1 MQTLRKKTSPLKYKN
16 ETTRFL
22 GDGVSFK
29 AKLIGILEV
38 SEARGDRMCQE
49 ALCDLKMAI
58 RAAGEHK
65 QRITVNIA
73 IDGLRLRDE
82 KTGDCLYHHPVHKIS
97 FIAQDMTDSRA
108 FGYIFGSPDTGH
120 RFFGI
125 KTDKAASQ
133 VVIAMRDLF
142 QVVFALKK
150 KEIELAKQH
159 LEKSYLPTS
168 PLFSE
173 SSSSASK
180 VRRKKTWPSEKSK
193 IEPKGAAGPPE
204 NKNSGT
210 AVADLVDLELELNS
224 LQQGLNQM
232 ERITPSDPFGS
243 KDDPFGD
250 SFISYPVN
258 KLILPPPPSS
268 GRERSSRT
276 SDSSSILSTK
286 TPPNTAASV
295 DSASDSLF
303 SSTANKEFSF
313 SREYNSSHEEPSSGD
328 WFNPSFGNNI
338 FEEPSSIV
346 PATESVKDE
355 KHEAAK
361 QEIMAQ
367 FDVFTELDPLELKN
381 PPKKALNELASSSS
395 TTTQDLFNIS
405 FNQPT
410 TKAPTTQNIYSNTTN
425 VFSADPFGE
434 DPFVK
439 EDPFADSDFS
449 KQDPFETEFANQQTS
464 KELHNIL
471 QNNLSKSPKMT
482 SFDTHIPLG
491 VSPKTVQ
498 FSKANT
504 FDVQFDNF
512 SDKKINSF
520 SNVQGQSIEISSESE
535 SAPEPPPRPAATL
548 GDIQPPPL
556 PPKKQSDIV
565 IKPPPRPP
573 HTEDS
578 RYDFIENFEKE
589 QKSLDLSHI
598 MEKSP
603 PLPVPHRKS
612 KFESDFTTPP
622 ERPKKHNQHTSSDED
637 YLTPISFPDSSGSPS
652 VLLPPPQRH
661 VKKEQITSKVTVS
674 SFLESKPSLTTSV
687 ATDSLNNSLE
697 GLDMTLSQLT
707 LSGLNEL
714 AAKLKIPP
722 HKLSNMTLVQLT
734 NYLSTFIKA
743 QSNQE
748 KIYSENRFPAFQADF
763 AANFTNMSNTTTS
776 TTSASDSNYDR
787 YAVFRELQEE
797 IKQTKID
804 TEPEQI
810 QEEKSQV
817 ENMRVESPCP
827 GDNKPSSDDK
837 YAALREIVEIEIK
850 QAELEKDE
858 ENKNV
863 TENES
868 TENTEKDDNV
878 NENQEANVEEINLT
892 NKEHNLQESLE
903 KDIISKACI
912 IEYVVEPTDGKSK
925 VTSPEKSPARSPVM
939 KSPVP
944 SAITEIIQSNARLTS
959 GSLSDVL
966 SGSSPEVDNTG
977 SNSDIP
983 KKITDPAG
991 ESWAIFDQTSVPSE
1005 MKVNLDAIQSEE
1017 GVSPWSS
1024 DSKEFGNRSPTDWK
1038 AESKGNE
1045 RRRKTRDQGDW
1056 WDTSADPEGPYY
1068 PAHRRSTDSYED
1080 EYYERYDRPRRRRQ
1094 GGWQQQH
1101 GSQQTTG
1108 GHSSSSRDVSPWE
1121 EEPRRRDGRPGWG
1134 RHLRGHSFDRHRDVK
1149 HMDSWD
1155 DDDDY
1160 EYDEEHRSKGY
1171 YFQRHGS
1178 KDSERHSSAG
1188 SRDMETDR
1196 WDDYGPERRYRRRR
1210 ESGRESKDSK
1220 ERWCCPDWE
1229 QGDHDK
1235 TGRCLPRRG
1244 NVPDRRERYDERYRS
1259 SRDSQESPWE
1269 DEYSNE
1275 PDESHSPHYLAA
1287 KKNWKQRPSSASE
1300 MDRKTGEIKSR
1311 HYLGT
1316 GGSDGER
1323 DRRYKGNRRSR
1334 SRDSQFSEPSH
1345 RHKSEAAITRTQH
1358 RLKPH
1363 KPLESEYVEMP
1374 AKKLTT
1380 ETELSN
1386 KKLPTNRKK
1395 PKDSA
1400 GFKGEPLVN
1409 TFPRKGP
1416 SRIKSPF
1423 DNDFTPSDESP
1434 IIRDTSNKFNF
1445 ENDFETPETDS
1456 SVVNRSLKGL
1466 RQQSMFEKN
1475 QIRLEKN
1482 LKERRSDSFQES
1494 KLSPRYQSKPRSPF
1508 EDDFSPS
1515 EKNDQVPEG
1524 NGISS
1529 IKEEPDLPEED
1540 EDSFGAASST
1550 RPNGRRRILNTSR
1563 LSGAKT
1569 DVNLKK
1575 SGSVN
1580 IFSREN
1586 DPFDDDF
1593 FSGINM
1599 EQECIQRNTEL
1610 RWTEEFEDS
1619 DNGQK

>member
-1 MQTLRKKTSPLKYKN
+1 MQTLRKKTSPLKFKN

-168 PLFSE
+168 PLFSD
-173 SSSSASK
+173 SPNSTSK
-180 VRRKKTWPSEKSK
+180 PTEKSK
-193 IEPKGAAGPPE
+193 TEPKGTASTSE

-250 SFISYPVN
+250 SFISYPIN

-268 GRERSSRT
+268 GRERLSRT
-276 SDSSSILSTK
+276 SEASSTISTR
-286 TPPNTAASV
+286 TPPNTSASI

-303 SSTANKEFSF
+303 SSKSNKEFSF
-313 SREYNSSHEEPSSGD
+313 SRDVNSSHDEPSSGD
-328 WFNPSFGNNI
+328 WFNPSFGNSI
-338 FEEPSSIV
+338 FEEP
-346 PATESVKDE
+346 PAVSAAEPTSKDD

-361 QEIMAQ
+361 QEIMSQ
-367 FDVFTELDPLELKN
+367 FDVFTELDPLGTGRSKPYIDKKHFFQELKN
-381 PPKKALNELASSSS
+381 PPKKALNELASNNAAPPTS
-395 TTTQDLFNIS
+395 TDLFNIS
-405 FNQPT
+405 FSQP
-410 TKAPTTQNIYSNTTN
+410 PVISGQNIGSNTTD
-425 VFSADPFGE
+425 VFAADPFGE

-449 KQDPFETEFANQQTS
+449 KSDPFENEFATQAS
-464 KELHNIL
+464 RELHAIL
-471 QNNLSKSPKMT
+471 QNNLSKSPRT
-482 SFDTHIPLG
+482 SSLDKPSLG

-498 FSKANT
+498 FGKTNT
-504 FDVQFDNF
+504 FDVQFNNF
-512 SDKKINSF
+512 DKKPN
-520 SNVQGQSIEISSESE
+520 NLATLQGQSVEMSSESE
-535 SAPEPPPRPAATL
+535 SAPEPPPRPATTL
-548 GDIQPPPL
+548 CEIQPPPL
-556 PPKKQSDIV
+556 PPKKQIDI
-565 IKPPPRPP
+565 ILKPPPRPP
-573 HTEDS
+573 HSEDN
-578 RYDFIENFEKE
+578 RYDYIENFETNK
-589 QKSLDLSHI
+589 KSIS
-598 MEKSP
+598 MSRSP
-603 PLPVPHRKS
+603 PIPVPQRKS
-612 KFESDFTTPP
+612 KFESDFTIPP
-622 ERPKKHNQHTSSDED
+622 ERPKKHNQHSSDED
-637 YLTPISFPDSSGSPS
+637 YLTPISFPERSVSPE

-661 VKKEQITSKVTVS
+661 IKKERINQVTVA
-674 SFLESKPSLTTSV
+674 SFPEPKPIVSTSV

-714 AAKLKIPP
+714 ATKLKIPP

-734 NYLSTFIKA
+734 NYLSTFIKS
-743 QSNQE
+743 QSQ
-748 KIYSENRFPAFQADF
+748 KSENNDKFPSFQADF
-763 AANFTNMSNTTTS
+763 AANFNDVSNTIATN
-776 TTSASDSNYDR
+776 SDSYDR

-797 IKQTKID
+797 IKQTRID
-804 TEPEQI
+804 TEPEEI
-810 QEEKSQV
+810 QEEKEHLQNSPSETIQV
-817 ENMRVESPCP
+817 PNENQLV
-827 GDNKPSSDDK
+827 GDDK

-850 QAELEKDE
+850 HVELKEDDENQNINETEKTAKGDTVNEDEGNKIEDINQANK
-858 ENKNV
+858 ENTLQEPQDKGMKSKACFIEYIDQREPKSKNV
-863 TENES
+863 TP
-868 TENTEKDDNV
+868 D
-878 NENQEANVEEINLT
+878 
-892 NKEHNLQESLE
+892 
-903 KDIISKACI
+903 
-912 IEYVVEPTDGKSK
+912 
-925 VTSPEKSPARSPVM
+925 KSPSRSPVM

-944 SAITEIIQSNARLTS
+944 SAITELIQSNARLTS

-983 KKITDPAG
+983 KKNLDPAG
-991 ESWAIFDQTSVPSE
+991 ESWAIFDQPNITSEVKE
-1005 MKVNLDAIQSEE
+1005 NLGAAQSEE

-1024 DSKEFGNRSPTDWK
+1024 DSKEFGNRSPTTWK
-1038 AESKGNE
+1038 KEKSGE
-1045 RRRKTRDQGDW
+1045 RRKKHREQEER
-1056 WDTSADPEGPYY
+1056 WDTTADPEGQYHPSN
-1068 PAHRRSTDSYED
+1068 RRSTDSYD
-1080 EYYERYDRPRRRRQ
+1080 EEFYECYERPRRRRQ
-1094 GGWQQQH
+1094 GGWQHGGQQ
-1101 GSQQTTG
+1101 GTG

-1121 EEPRRRDGRPGWG
+1121 EEPRRREGGPRWSG
-1134 RHLRGHSFDRHRDVK
+1134 RHPRGHSFDRHRDVK
-1149 HMDSWD
+1149 HVDSWD
-1155 DDDDY
+1155 DDEDDY
-1160 EYDEEHRSKGY
+1160 EFDEEQRSRGH

-1178 KDSERHSSAG
+1178 KDSERHSG
-1188 SRDMETDR
+1188 REMENDR
-1196 WDDYGPERRYRRRR
+1196 WDDYGSERRYRRRR
-1210 ESGRESKDSK
+1210 EGVRDSK
-1220 ERWCCPDWE
+1220 ETKDRWCCPDWE
-1229 QGDHDK
+1229 QSEHDK
-1235 TGRCLPRRG
+1235 TARYASRR
-1244 NVPDRRERYDERYRS
+1244 NNMTERRERYDERYRS
-1259 SRDSQESPWE
+1259 SRESQDSPWE

-1300 MDRKTGEIKSR
+1300 IDRKTGEIKSR

-1316 GGSDGER
+1316 VGSDGER
-1323 DRRYKGNRRSR
+1323 ERRYKGARRSR

-1345 RHKSEAAITRTQH
+1345 RHKAEVSAIRGQH
-1358 RLKPH
+1358 RTKAH
-1363 KPLESEYVEMP
+1363 KPVESDYIEM
-1374 AKKLTT
+1374 ASKKLP
-1380 ETELSN
+1380 SDVDANN
-1386 KKLPTNRKK
+1386 KKLPASRKK
-1395 PKDSA
+1395 LAKENLGA
-1400 GFKGEPLVN
+1400 KGEPMVN
-1409 TFPRKGP
+1409 TFPRKGTN
-1416 SRIKSPF
+1416 RAKSLF
-1423 DNDFTPSDESP
+1423 DNDFVPSDESP
-1434 IIRDTSNKFNF
+1434 IIRDKGSKFTF
-1445 ENDFETPETDS
+1445 ENDFDKQEAES
-1456 SVVNRSLKGL
+1456 SIVNRSLSVL
-1466 RQQSMFEKN
+1466 RQQSMFDKTSM
-1475 QIRLEKN
+1475 RLEKS
-1482 LKERRSDSFQES
+1482 LKDRRGESFQES
-1494 KLSPRYQSKPRSPF
+1494 KSSPRFPPKPKSPF

-1515 EKNDQVPEG
+1515 EKSDAPEG

-1529 IKEEPDLPEED
+1529 IKEEPDLAEEE
-1540 EDSFGAASST
+1540 EDSFGATSLNIP
-1550 RPNGRRRILNTSR
+1550 PNSRKKILNNKSR
-1563 LSGAKT
+1563 LSSCRT

-1580 IFSREN
+1580 IFAREN

-1593 FSGINM
+1593 FSCVNNGR
-1599 EQECIQRNTEL
+1599 ESPQRSTEL

-1619 DNGQK
+1619 DSGRK